1 MRMYVRVRKA
11 RLYIILSHG
20 KRLLVL
26 RREDVFR
33 PFLRQKNVHEKVSLY
48 AVPFCHEMPA
58 CDCSCVQRGLHWVM
72 KLSAH

>member
-1 MRMYVRVRKA
+1 M
-11 RLYIILSHG
+11 
-20 KRLLVL
+20 
-26 RREDVFR
+26 FR

-58 CDCSCVQRGLHWVM
+58 RDCSCVLRGLHWVM